1 MSFNLQLS
9 QTRRRT
15 SAQRDSIL
23 YMGRTADQRS
33 WYWTFNKGGVH
44 PSHPEPSQVH
54 CLVRNCIPH
63 YPVNSSHIVKPRN
76 DINFVVSFRHIRSS
90 SLCVCEYNT
99 GTVCSIYDLT
109 YWLSTYQKTIKQTYI
124 SPRKYVIIFN
134 ILK

>member
-44 PSHPEPSQVH
+44 PSHPKPLQVQS
-54 CLVRNCIPH
+54 VVWNCIPH
-63 YPVNSSHIVKPRN
+63 YPVNSSHIVQPRN

-99 GTVCSIYDLT
+99 GTVCSIYNLT
-109 YWLSTYQKTIKQTYI
+109 FWLSTYQKTIKQGHR
-124 SPRKYVIIFN
+124 SHRKYVITFN